1 MISQNGNCFVIMEPI
16 NVCQLRDPSAQTKT
30 AVAAFKQSRTL
41 KPERFVNDKLI
52 EAIENEDSLENIE
65 ELTYS
70 FVNRHAQSRMKQMI
84 KEKVDPFGQS
94 YDAVMNYKGKV
105 ETVLK
110 DPFLIYKVDCK
121 EQIVFKTSKEQ
132 LQLA

>member
-1 MISQNGNCFVIMEPI
+1 M
-16 NVCQLRDPSAQTKT
+16 
-30 AVAAFKQSRTL
+30 AAFKQSRTL

-52 EAIENEDSLENIE
+52 EATENEDSLENIE

-84 KEKVDPFGQS
+84 KEKVDPVRQS

-105 ETVLK
+105 ERVLK

-121 EQIVFKTSKEQ
+121 EQIVFKQVRNSYNLHER
-132 LQLA
+132 